1 MSIPQVVTWSQVMH
15 YLNLRLQQEL
25 SKLEAAPLDGIQVLQ
40 GRVQVLRE
48 LQNLPN
54 AIAVVTKEPR

>member
-1 MSIPQVVTWSQVMH
+1 MH